1 MSNILY
7 VIDGYLSSKDKAD
20 VTLELI
26 QQLRKLDGS
35 RKIMLI
41 NKFGNSWGID
51 TQVDFY
57 REYLDGFMVG
67 YPPEEIINSNLYNK
81 PYVYYEVNSGIL
93 ENWMPFVGVSD
104 HVANVYNGF
113 IYGIQEANKEGYS
126 KVFRIEYDMLF
137 DEEEFNEIL
146 SDLNKFEDEDY
157 LIYGKRKEGKWA
169 AQYQSLI
176 DVHFCGYSNK
186 IIGDFSFVKNDEEY
200 WKLCREIGYSGK
212 WAEYVL
218 SMVFQYNS
226 NENVVGKIYEGPI
239 RNKFTK
245 SQFDRISS
253 SGEWTDKWKDIPKIC
268 KLDIGQGH
276 EPEPTKLVI
285 FYLNADYDIA
295 EVDVVSNTGYYKH
308 VELSRG
314 FWCYEI
320 IDRTDNMIFMS
331 KVTHKDG
338 SNVYLKKIND
348 DNFELIKD
356 RFILK

>member
-7 VIDGYLSSKDKAD
+7 VIDSYLSSKDKAD

-67 YPPEEIINSNLYNK
+67 YPPEEIINSNLYDT
-81 PYVYYEVNSGIL
+81 PYVYYEVNCGIL

-169 AQYQSLI
+169 GQNQSLI

-200 WKLCREIGYSGK
+200 WKLCGEIGYSGK

-226 NENVVGKIYEGPI
+226 NKNVVGKIYEGPI
-239 RNKFTK
+239 RNEFTK

-268 KLDIGQGH
+268 KLDVGQGLKL
-276 EPEPTKLVI
+276 EPTKLVI
-285 FYLNADYDIA
+285 FFLNVDYDMV

-308 VELSRG
+308 VKLDRG
-314 FWCYEI
+314 SWSYEI